1 MAGEPDLGVD
11 LKPSPDVPEVM
22 RAALLFGPRD
32 IRVVDR
38 PVPLPGPDEVLV
50 RVAMCGTCG
59 TDLKIFDGHFPQTP
73 PFGDYTPG
81 HEWTGTVAATGSRVD
96 EFAAGDRVCI
106 EAHSGCGRCDNCLI
120 GRYTACLNY
129 GNRVKGHRA
138 TGMTTDGGFAEY
150 AVHHVSA
157 LYRLPP
163 QLSFEDGVLITTA
176 GTGLYGLDVAGGY
189 VAGLDVVVFGPG
201 PVGLTTVQV
210 CKALGARQ
218 VILVGRRPAP
228 LELGRRLGAD
238 QVINARQAD
247 PVRAALDL
255 TAGAGAD
262 MTIECSGGLETPQ
275 QCAEIT
281 KRGGK
286 IVVLAF
292 YPDKVTFDL
301 GGIVR
306 KDISIHS
313 CRGEG
318 GNNVKRAVAL
328 AAQGK
333 LRGAEMVTHHFPLE
347 DITTAFRVVRERD
360 GDPVKVV
367 IVP

>member
-1 MAGEPDLGVD
+1 MAGEPDAAVD
-11 LKPSPDVPEVM
+11 PRPRPNLPEVM
-22 RAALLFGPRD
+22 RAAVLFGPRD

-38 PVPLPGPDEVLV
+38 RVPLPGPDEVLV
-50 RVAMCGTCG
+50 RVAMCGMCG

-73 PFGDYTPG
+73 PHGDYTPG
-81 HEWTGTVAATGSRVD
+81 HEWTGTVAAVGSGVD

-106 EAHSGCGRCDNCLI
+106 EAHSGCGRCDNCLV

-129 GNRVKGHRA
+129 GNRGKGHRA
-138 TGMTTDGGFAEY
+138 TGMTVDGGFAEY

-157 LYRLPP
+157 LYALPP

-189 VAGLDVVVFGPG
+189 VAGLDIVVFGPG

-210 CKALGARQ
+210 CKALGAGR
-218 VILVGRRPAP
+218 VILVGTRPSR
-228 LELGRRLGAD
+228 LELGRRMGAD
-238 QVINARQAD
+238 HVINARETD
-247 PVRAALDL
+247 PVRAVLDL
-255 TAGAGAD
+255 AADGAD
-262 MTIECSGGLETPQ
+262 MTIECSGGIGAPQ

-286 IVVLAF
+286 IVIVAF
-292 YPDKVTFDL
+292 YPDKVTLDL
-301 GGIVR
+301 SSIVR
-306 KDISIHS
+306 KDISIYTS
-313 CRGEG
+313 RGEG

-333 LRGAEMVTHHFPLE
+333 LRGDEMVTHRFPLE
-347 DITTAFRVVRERD
+347 DIATAFRVVRERD

-367 IVP
+367 ILP